1 MDNVKSK
8 ITMKQKI
15 FFALALSLLMVS
27 CHDDEY
33 LSGYKSSDGAGSVLS
48 VTSANKEW
56 TEGDHIGLFSSTAAS
71 DASSRNRDFVV
82 QADGRTLKSNTA
94 SEFYVKGN
102 YSILAYY
109 PFVGTDGAEPE
120 LLLSTLPGE
129 VKDYW
134 LAKTD
139 NVSVS
144 TAQDVQLNFY
154 TCLSKMN
161 VTLQMPAGET
171 VSRYVLSGIPRR
183 GRIDP
188 YSFEI
193 NPEYRENYEEEGSNI
208 TSFSIDIIPQTLADG
223 AAILTLK
230 GQERT
235 YPIVLPEVT
244 IDPNSVCNVTVNAED
259 GQVNYEFIHNGSAW
273 NDSGLG
279 DDNATSTD
287 REEGEARQVTKTYD
301 FMAYDYDASA
311 VIGGRYVLFNWG
323 ESIDSDVQAMTYGS
337 ETFDNRFAAGPE
349 TYNGTTGN
357 GFKLRISDATWRGL
371 YCQYAD
377 RYFAIR
383 DLKVGDKVTITM
395 KNDRA
400 KLKFKSTNLEG
411 TTNGSDVGNGTQYT
425 VNADGMLKMQ
435 TTAETIIQK
444 IEIISTEN

>member
-1 MDNVKSK
+1 
-8 ITMKQKI
+8 MKQKI
-15 FFALALSLLMVS
+15 LFALALSLFMAS
-27 CHDDEY
+27 CNDSEY
-33 LSGYKSSDGAGSVLS
+33 LSGYKSSEGAGSVLS
-48 VTSANKEW
+48 VASANKDW
-56 TEGDHIGLFSSTAAS
+56 TEGEHIGLFSSTAAS

-82 QADGRTLKSNTA
+82 QGDGRTLKSGTA

-102 YSILAYY
+102 ISILAYY

-129 VKDYW
+129 IKDYW
-134 LAKTD
+134 LAKTE
-139 NVSVS
+139 NVGISS
-144 TAQDVQLNFY
+144 AQNVQLNFS

-161 VTLQMPAGET
+161 VTLQVPAGET
-171 VSRYVLSGIPRR
+171 ISRYVLSGIPRR
-183 GRIDP
+183 GRIEP
-188 YSFEI
+188 YSFTI
-193 NPEYRENYEEEGSNI
+193 SPEYRENYEDEGNNI
-208 TSFSIDIIPQTLADG
+208 TNFTIDVIPQTLSDG

-230 GQERT
+230 GQNRT

-244 IDPNSVCNVTVNAED
+244 IAPNSVCDVTVNVED
-259 GQVNYEFIHNGSAW
+259 GQVNYEFIHHGSAW

-279 DDNATSTD
+279 DASATSRD
-287 REEGEARQVTKTYD
+287 KEDGEAKPVAKTYD

-311 VIGGRYVLFNWG
+311 VIGGRYVLFDWG

-349 TYNGTTGN
+349 NYNGTTGN

-395 KNDRA
+395 KSDRA
-400 KLKFKSTNLEG
+400 KLIFKSTNLEG
-411 TTNGSDVGNGTQYT
+411 TSEGSSVGNGMQYT
-425 VNADGMLKMQ
+425 VSADGMLKMQ

-444 IEIISTEN
+444 VEIISTEN

>member
-1 MDNVKSK
+1 
-8 ITMKQKI
+8 MKQKI
-15 FFALALSLLMVS
+15 LFALVLSLIMAG
-27 CHDDEY
+27 CNDDEY
-33 LSGYKSSDGAGSVLS
+33 LSGYKSSEGAGSVLS
-48 VTSANKEW
+48 VMSANKTW
-56 TEGDHIGLFSSTAAS
+56 TAGEHIGLFSSTAAT

-82 QADGRTLKSNTA
+82 GADGRTLESNTA

-102 YSILAYY
+102 ISVLAYY
-109 PFVGTDGAEPE
+109 PFVGADGAEPE

-134 LAKTD
+134 LAKTN
-139 NVSVS
+139 NVSIS
-144 TAQDVQLNFY
+144 SAQNVQLNFS

-161 VTLQMPAGET
+161 VTLQVPAGENI
-171 VSRYVLSGIPRR
+171 SRYVLSGIPRR
-183 GRIDP
+183 GRIEP
-188 YSFEI
+188 YSFAI
-193 NPEYRENYEEEGSNI
+193 SPEYRENYEEEGSNI
-208 TSFSIDIIPQTLADG
+208 TNFSIDIIPQTLSNG

-230 GQERT
+230 GQNRT
-235 YPIVLPEVT
+235 YPIVFPAVT
-244 IDPNSVCNVTVNAED
+244 IAPNSVCNVTVNAES
-259 GQVNYEFIHNGSAW
+259 GQVNYEFINNGSVW

-279 DDNATSTD
+279 DDNATSKD
-287 REEGEARQVTKTYD
+287 KEDGEAKTVSKTYD

-323 ESIDSDVQAMTYGS
+323 ESIDADVQAMTYGS

-349 TYNGTTGN
+349 SYNGTTGN

-395 KNDRA
+395 KSDRA
-400 KLKFKSTNLEG
+400 KLKFKSTILEG
-411 TTNGSDVGNGTQYT
+411 TTDGSDVGNGIQYT